1 MFMSLSF
8 AKDIRPLFRDTPDV
22 DSMKKYGLDL
32 SSCADVIA
40 KADEIHATLANGRMP
55 CDKPW
60 PDESVAL
67 FKRWM
72 DEGMNP

>member
-1 MFMSLSF
+1 MAVSF

-22 DSMKKYGLDL
+22 DTMKDFGIDL
-32 SSCADVIA
+32 SSFVDV
-40 KADEIHATLANGRMP
+40 KAQAEEIYARVLDGTMP

-60 PDESVAL
+60 PKDRVAL

-72 DEGMNP
+72 EEGNAP